1 MPVRQTYSSSK
12 FIFRFPDFNTSVQY
26 EKCGA
31 LHLNLRSLKL
41 SLRSLKLNLW
51 SLKLSL
57 RSLKLSLQSLKFNLR
72 SLILNIK
79 ALHPELK
86 DSLLVIKIPFP
97 LL

>member
-41 SLRSLKLNLW
+41 NLRSLKLNL
-51 SLKLSL
+51 
-57 RSLKLSLQSLKFNLR
+57 RSLKLNLQSLKFNLR